1 MLLPNYLLL
10 PACAGGGGGSDA
22 ELECVECGVC
32 ELRLGGREAGEQ
44 GHAGGRWSHQASQCW
59 VPHVQDW
66 GDNTADNSQ
75 QLSRLEM
82 DRRRTKDIV
91 PLCMFV

>member
-1 MLLPNYLLL
+1 MLV
-10 PACAGGGGGSDA
+10 AAGGSDA

-32 ELRLGGREAGEQ
+32 ELRLGGRGAGEQ
-44 GHAGGRWSHQASQCW
+44 GGRWSHQASQCW

>member
-1 MLLPNYLLL
+1 MLV
-10 PACAGGGGGSDA
+10 AAGGSDA

-32 ELRLGGREAGEQ
+32 ELRLGGRGQ
-44 GHAGGRWSHQASQCW
+44 GHAGCRWSHHASQCW

-66 GDNTADNSQ
+66 GDNTVDNSP

>member
-1 MLLPNYLLL
+1 ML
-10 PACAGGGGGSDA
+10 AAAGGSDA

-32 ELRLGGREAGEQ
+32 ELRLGGRG
-44 GHAGGRWSHQASQCW
+44 AGGRWSHHACRIKCW
-59 VPHVQDW
+59 VPHVQDR
-66 GDNTADNSQ
+66 GDNTADNSP

>member
-10 PACAGGGGGSDA
+10 PVLVAAGGSDA

-32 ELRLGGREAGEQ
+32 ELRLGGREAGACRGQ
-44 GHAGGRWSHQASQCW
+44 VVTGASQCW